1 MSVPDDHAPAE
12 DPADDQIAVSVDD
25 PTADPD
31 TPADQP
37 PPPPP
42 PAVHAVGLSGTG
54 PEGRA
59 FGPVDLTVP
68 AGGLHVLEG
77 APGSGRTSLLLALA
91 GRFTPVT
98 GELTVYG
105 RTGAAA
111 IRQISAIAGFAD
123 IDEVDDGVRVRA
135 VLAEQLAWQTPWY
148 RWAPK
153 PDLAHLA
160 AVCGPVF
167 GDKPLPD
174 LGARVGDL
182 PEVDRM
188 LLRIAL
194 ALTDEPA
201 LLIIDDLEQVRS
213 RPDQRVLATRLI
225 DLAAGRTIIATVI
238 NPLPRDIG
246 PHHRYPAATVAPAP
260 AAHKER

>member
-1 MSVPDDHAPAE
+1 MSVPDDR
-12 DPADDQIAVSVDD
+12 DPADGSADD
-25 PTADPD
+25 PVTDPAARVPADPD
-31 TPADQP
+31 APTDPP

-54 PEGRA
+54 PEGPA

-91 GRFTPVT
+91 GRFAPVT

-105 RTGAAA
+105 RSGAAA

-148 RWAPK
+148 RRAPK
-153 PDLAHLA
+153 PDAAHLA

-167 GDKPLPD
+167 GDAPLPD
-174 LGARVGDL
+174 LGTRVGDL
-182 PEVDRM
+182 PELDRM

-194 ALTDEPA
+194 ALTDDPQ

-213 RPDQRVLATRLI
+213 RPDQRVLAARLI
-225 DLAAGRTIIATVI
+225 ELGRARTIIATVI

-260 AAHKER
+260 AADKER